1 MEQNTPVTLNIRP
14 ESFDLLM
21 GILELNGK
29 NAGDE
34 DTRLKARY
42 LLEKWRRFSRLRQ
55 DEQGTPYV
63 GVRMHGWDSAE
74 AVWQLL
80 YLCEGKCFP
89 TVKYSEQLTRAKDCG
104 AEIDHL
110 NLPSF
115 PPEPT

>member
-42 LLEKWRRFSRLRQ
+42 LLEKWRRFSRLPGRT
-55 DEQGTPYV
+55 GNP
-63 GVRMHGWDSAE
+63 
-74 AVWQLL
+74 
-80 YLCEGKCFP
+80 LC
-89 TVKYSEQLTRAKDCG
+89 RG
-104 AEIDHL
+104 ADARL
-110 NLPSF
+110 GQRGGCLAASLSL
-115 PPEPT
+115 